1 MSKRMRVAE
10 VPVELELLDE
20 GALFIALDDWESE
33 LGPGATVDLTQEMDL
48 ANDRVYR
55 VMYEVYVDCGDGFDY
70 LDSVRVASWLSGNT
84 TKLAPDTL
92 VLDLAE
98 E

>member
-1 MSKRMRVAE
+1 MRVAE

-20 GALFIALDDWESE
+20 GALFIALDDW
-33 LGPGATVDLTQEMDL
+33 GGALTVDGEAIDLVEEADL
-48 ANDRVYR
+48 ANDRIYR

-70 LDSVRVASWLSGNT
+70 LDSVRVASWLSGG
-84 TKLAPDTL
+84 TKKLPPGTL
-92 VLDLAE
+92 VLSLAE